1 MNIHALIPQL
11 VWTQFLR
18 CFELL
23 YLDITPA
30 EALTDNTFYSILSQ
44 DSKILAKLRSFVVRG
59 RHCGGDVALTE
70 TTGGHSHITKSFF
83 VNYRPPPPSS
93 ALLLDK
99 LYLRKVI
106 I

>member
-1 MNIHALIPQL
+1 MNFYGNIPEQLSELRLNIHALIPQL
-11 VWTQFLR
+11 VWTHFLR

-70 TTGGHSHITKSFF
+70 NTGRHSHIT
-83 VNYRPPPPSS
+83 
-93 ALLLDK
+93 
-99 LYLRKVI
+99 
-106 I
+106 